1 MNCETRLCLL
11 TFMLQNVCVYLAFA
25 FNVIGVTCESN
36 HSDNCNGKKG
46 RGQISNIFCSEKKI
60 PY

>member
-25 FNVIGVTCESN
+25 FNVIGVTCENN

-46 RGQISNIFCSEKKI
+46 RGQISNIFLQ
-60 PY
+60 